1 MRPGVEF
8 KLPVQ
13 FPWRS
18 RARADTADSQ
28 SRAAWQDMVGDW
40 GRPPGRPVLWLLL
53 CLFTVLLV
61 WACMARIDVAAMAPG
76 KVLPEGKTK
85 LLHAAEISLVRAI
98 HVRDGQRVKAGELLL
113 ELDNTIN
120 LAEHMAV
127 MQKLSQLRL
136 EMERLQA
143 ILEDREPVFDVT
155 DALPESLQ
163 AQRALF
169 TAQRHAHQ
177 ARAAEAERNR
187 QHRLMQETAATAL
200 IAKLEANLATA
211 QERVERVRP
220 YAGESI
226 SHFEY
231 LRLQDAAASLA
242 AELASQRAA
251 AKAARQEHLAA
262 QQRLQFLEAEHRSA
276 LLAQVQEK
284 QALMAAAQSDQAR
297 IAQLMAQKVL
307 RAPVDGQVQSLSV
320 NTLGGV
326 VMPGQVIATIV
337 PDNMPLMIEA
347 TLSNEDAGFVRVGQH
362 VDIKVDAFP
371 YQQYGSLSG
380 EVTWISPDAEFRGL
394 AGGDPAT
401 TAKGADMSALPLK
414 GSLVY
419 RLHIKPDTTTLMR
432 NGLPHPVSVGMSVQ
446 ADIVTDRRRV
456 IDFLL
461 GPIIKNLDEGLKTR

>member
-13 FPWRS
+13 FPWLS
-18 RARADTADSQ
+18 RAQPDTADSQ
-28 SRAAWQDMVGDW
+28 SQAAWQDMVGGW

-53 CLFTVLLV
+53 CLFAVLLV
-61 WACMARIDVAAMAPG
+61 WACVARIDVAAMAPG

-120 LAEHMAV
+120 LAEHKAV
-127 MQKLSQLRL
+127 MQKLTQLRL

-155 DALPESLQ
+155 DALPETLQ

-262 QQRLQFLEAEHRSA
+262 QQRLQFLEAEHRSS

-284 QALMAAAQSDQAR
+284 QALMAAA
-297 IAQLMAQKVL
+297 
-307 RAPVDGQVQSLSV
+307 
-320 NTLGGV
+320 
-326 VMPGQVIATIV
+326 
-337 PDNMPLMIEA
+337 
-347 TLSNEDAGFVRVGQH
+347 
-362 VDIKVDAFP
+362 
-371 YQQYGSLSG
+371 
-380 EVTWISPDAEFRGL
+380 
-394 AGGDPAT
+394 
-401 TAKGADMSALPLK
+401 
-414 GSLVY
+414 
-419 RLHIKPDTTTLMR
+419 
-432 NGLPHPVSVGMSVQ
+432 
-446 ADIVTDRRRV
+446 
-456 IDFLL
+456 
-461 GPIIKNLDEGLKTR
+461 

>member
-1 MRPGVEF
+1 MPIGVECKAPGGPF
-8 KLPVQ
+8 
-13 FPWRS
+13 WR
-18 RARADTADSQ
+18 RRERPDIAARKSPET
-28 SRAAWQDMVGDW
+28 WQEVGGDW
-40 GRPPGRPVLWLLL
+40 EGPSGRPVLWLLL
-53 CLFTVLLV
+53 CLLAVLLTWSCLAKV
-61 WACMARIDVAAMAPG
+61 DVAAVAPG
-76 KVLPEGKTK
+76 KVVPEGKAK
-85 LLHAAEISLVRAI
+85 LLHATEIALVRAI
-98 HVRDGQRVKAGELLL
+98 HVKDGQRVKAGELLL

-120 LAEHMAV
+120 LAEHKAV
-127 MQKLSQLRL
+127 TLKLIQLGL
-136 EMERLQA
+136 EMERLQST
-143 ILEDREPVFDVT
+143 LEERDPVFDVPG
-155 DALPESLQ
+155 ALPESIQ
-163 AQRALF
+163 VQRSLF
-169 TAQRHAHQ
+169 TAQRHGHQ

-200 IAKLEANLATA
+200 IAKLEANLASA
-211 QERVERVRP
+211 QERVDRVRP

-231 LRLQDAAASLA
+231 LRLRDNASSLA
-242 AELASQRAA
+242 SELASQRAA

-262 QQRLQFLEAEHRSA
+262 QQRLEFMEAEHRSS

-284 QALMAAAQSDQAR
+284 QALMVAAQSDQAR
-297 IAQLMAQKVL
+297 IEQLMSQKLL
-307 RAPVDGQVQSLSV
+307 RAPVDGQVQNLSV

-326 VMPGQVIATIV
+326 VMPGQVIVMIV

-347 TLSNEDAGFVRVGQH
+347 ALSNEDAGFVRVGQH

-380 EVTWISPDAEFRGL
+380 EVTWISPDAEFRTP
-394 AGGDPAT
+394 AGIDPAT
-401 TAKGADMSALPLK
+401 ASKGMEMPALPLK

-419 RLHIKPDTTTLMR
+419 RLHIKPDSTALMR
-432 NGLPHPVSVGMSVQ
+432 NGMRHPMIVGMSVQ

>member
-1 MRPGVEF
+1 MLAGVEF
-8 KLPVQ
+8 KVLGVP
-13 FPWRS
+13 RS
-18 RARADTADSQ
+18 RRREQAETAAAKSPDT
-28 SRAAWQDMVGDW
+28 WQDMLGEW
-40 GRPPGRPVLWLLL
+40 AEPPGRPVLWLLL
-53 CLFTVLLV
+53 CLLAVLLIWSCLAKV
-61 WACMARIDVAAMAPG
+61 DVAAVAPG
-76 KVLPEGKTK
+76 KVVPEGKVK
-85 LLHAAEISLVRAI
+85 LLHATEIALVRAI

-120 LAEHMAV
+120 LAEHKAV
-127 MQKLSQLRL
+127 THKLIQLRL
-136 EMERLQA
+136 EMERMQST
-143 ILEDREPVFDVT
+143 LEEREPVFDVPG
-155 DALPESLQ
+155 ALPESIQ
-163 AQRALF
+163 AQRSLF
-169 TAQRHAHQ
+169 NAQRHAHQ

-200 IAKLEANLATA
+200 ITKLEANLASA

-226 SHFEY
+226 SQFEY
-231 LRLQDAAASLA
+231 LRLQDNASSLA
-242 AELASQRAA
+242 SELASQRAA

-262 QQRLQFLEAEHRSA
+262 QQRLEFMQAEHRSS

-284 QALMAAAQSDQAR
+284 QALMVAAQSDQAR
-297 IAQLMAQKVL
+297 IEQLLAQKVL

-326 VMPGQVIATIV
+326 VMPGQVIVTIV

-347 TLSNEDAGFVRVGQH
+347 ALSNEDAGFVHVGQH

-380 EVTWISPDAEFRGL
+380 EVTWISPDAELRAP
-394 AGGDPAT
+394 AGIDPAT
-401 TAKGADMSALPLK
+401 ASKGMDMSALPLK

-419 RLHIKPDTTTLMR
+419 RLHIKPHSTALMR
-432 NGLPHPVSVGMSVQ
+432 NGLSHPVIAGMSVQ

>member
-1 MRPGVEF
+1 MRPGPEF
-8 KLPVQ
+8 KVRSGR
-13 FPWRS
+13 PWRN
-18 RARADTADSQ
+18 RMQPDNADNTP
-28 SRAAWQDMVGDW
+28 RETWQDMVGDW
-40 GRPPGRPVLWLLL
+40 GNPPGRPVLWLLL
-53 CLFTVLLV
+53 CLLATLLV
-61 WACMARIDVAAMAPG
+61 WACLARIDVAAMAPG
-76 KVLPEGKTK
+76 KVLPEGKAK
-85 LLHAAEISLVRAI
+85 LLHATEIALVRAI
-98 HVRDGQRVKAGELLL
+98 HVRDGQRVKTGELML

-120 LAEHMAV
+120 LAEHKAV
-127 MQKLSQLRL
+127 MQKLIQLRL

-143 ILEDREPVFDVT
+143 TLEDRDPVFDVPG
-155 DALPESLQ
+155 ALPESLQ
-163 AQRALF
+163 AQRSLF
-169 TAQRHAHQ
+169 TAQRLAHQ
-177 ARAAEAERNR
+177 ARAAEAVRNR

-200 IAKLEANLATA
+200 IAKLEANLASA
-211 QERVERVRP
+211 QERVDRVRP

-231 LRLQDAAASLA
+231 LRLQDNAASLA
-242 AELASQRAA
+242 SELASQRAA

-262 QQRLQFLEAEHRSA
+262 QQRLQFLEAEHRSS

-284 QALMAAAQSDQAR
+284 QALMVAAQSDQAR
-297 IAQLMAQKVL
+297 IEQLMAQKVL
-307 RAPVDGQVQSLSV
+307 RAPVDGQVQSISV

-380 EVTWISPDAEFRGL
+380 EVTWISPDAEFRAPGGL
-394 AGGDPAT
+394 DPAM